1 MYLLPFRVSGCR
13 RSTVA
18 ASRRT
23 LFSLAVLACFTFA
36 TSAAHA
42 QTQYQISPA
51 KSKVAFDLGGFH
63 EVNGIFQ
70 VTSGQITFNK
80 STGKMTGSIVVSAD
94 SGNSGDSARDNVMK
108 KNELH
113 VSKFPQIT
121 FAPTQFTGTL
131 NASGESTLEVHGT
144 FTLIGKPH
152 AIVVPMTVE
161 VSGNQCAAHGIFTLP
176 YVSWGM
182 KQPSMMFMKEAKD
195 VKIDVTFEGT
205 LSEGK

>member
-1 MYLLPFRVSGCR
+1 M
-13 RSTVA
+13 
-18 ASRRT
+18 
-23 LFSLAVLACFTFA
+23 
-36 TSAAHA
+36 
-42 QTQYQISPA
+42 
-51 KSKVAFDLGGFH
+51 
-63 EVNGIFQ
+63 
-70 VTSGQITFNK
+70 
-80 STGKMTGSIVVSAD
+80 
-94 SGNSGDSARDNVMK
+94 
-108 KNELH
+108 
-113 VSKFPQIT
+113 
-121 FAPTQFTGTL
+121 
-131 NASGESTLEVHGT
+131 HGT